1 VAELREEFSSAF
13 ALSSD
18 LQLSIG
24 LNGIQLETANRCIDV
39 STSRH
44 GAGTVLTTH
53 RIICLTDLVHTVKA
67 METIEQ
73 AFLRINNAYF
83 FAGCGRR
90 SQGSVQTPKTVERP
104 PHPGSN
110 TGSDGLELA
119 QKGNFAAIILDVILP
134 GLDGRTV
141 ASLLRAENNQT
152 PIIMLTA
159 RDTMDDIING
169 LDAGAEDYL
178 TKPFSFLELLARL
191 RSLVRRGAQPPP
203 EILSVADLV
212 LDTKRHEASRAGVVV
227 PLTKTEYLLLEVL
240 MQNPGHVVLRPEIIR
255 KVWGSVDSIEQSSLD
270 VYVKALRAKIDSDP
284 AAKLIYTV
292 RSFGYKLMQAR

>member
-1 VAELREEFSSAF
+1 VRVADRNKAEILVVEDERSMAELLRK
-13 ALSSD
+13 
-18 LQLSIG
+18 G
-24 LNGIQLETANRCIDV
+24 LEDQHYSV
-39 STSRH
+39 
-44 GAGTVLTTH
+44 TV
-53 RIICLTDLVHTVKA
+53 A
-67 METIEQ
+67 
-73 AFLRINNAYF
+73 
-83 FAGCGRR
+83 
-90 SQGSVQTPKTVERP
+90 
-104 PHPGSN
+104 N

-203 EILSVADLV
+203 EILRVADLV

-227 PLTKTEYLLLEVL
+227 PLTETEYLLLEVL

-292 RSFGYKLMQAR
+292 RSFGYKPTTRMSSSFSSKKAALPGSGRIQII